1 MHATIK
7 QRGLT
12 PSPWEFSDQL
22 WKRMHCYDTRR
33 LNQYAQ
39 QARWLCIFSY
49 LNATVLHL
57 ATSQEKRNQA
67 KGAAP
72 KTKKVLLETGYKQS
86 SPSLLRGDIVQQL

>member
-1 MHATIK
+1 MH
-7 QRGLT
+7 GG
-12 PSPWEFSDQL
+12 DD
-22 WKRMHCYDTRR
+22 DTRR

-57 ATSQEKRNQA
+57 ATSQEKRNPA

-72 KTKKVLLETGYKQS
+72 TPTKKVLLETGYKQS
-86 SPSLLRGDIVQQL
+86 SSWPLLVTYNNSSLNTSFPLMAAKRC